1 MSYLFAVVR
10 DELGADEPSVP
21 LAVFETIEDA
31 FAWGSERFQGR
42 SFRLRRVM
50 VDSAAVVQAIRTAD
64 LGGRAQG

>member
-31 FAWGSERFQGR
+31 FAWGSERFQGKA
-42 SFRLRRVM
+42 FRLRRVS
-50 VDSAAVVQAIRTAD
+50 VDSPLVDQAIRRREQAA
-64 LGGRAQG
+64 RAQG

>member
-31 FAWGSERFQGR
+31 FAWGSERFQGK
-42 SFRLRRVM
+42 SFRLRRVS
-50 VDSAAVVQAIRTAD
+50 VDSPVVDQAIRN
-64 LGGRAQG
+64 RAQAARAHG